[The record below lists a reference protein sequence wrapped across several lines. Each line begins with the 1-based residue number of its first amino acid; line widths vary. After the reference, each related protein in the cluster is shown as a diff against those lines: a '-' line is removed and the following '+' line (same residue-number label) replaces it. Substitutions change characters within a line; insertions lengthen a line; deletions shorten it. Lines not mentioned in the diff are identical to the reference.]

1 MNTGQLNDCLAA
13 TAEEV
18 RCRSRGAGL
27 PVDLTPIILFAY
39 KWIIRLD
46 RGARARKM
54 PGREGVEREGKS
66 MAHDESPAAG
76 ATKLVIRNI
85 GLLLSG
91 ALEKPILDADTIVAE
106 NGKITAIGRAKD
118 VDTEGATTVVDA
130 NGTTVAPGLIDSHVH
145 PVAGDWTPRQ
155 NQIGWIDSY
164 LHGGVTTMISA
175 GEVHMP
181 GRPRDVVGLKAM
193 AIFAQRAFWTLR
205 PGGVKVH
212 AGAPVIETEM
222 VEEDFKELA
231 AAGVKLLGEV
241 GLGGVKDG
249 PTARKMVG
257 WARKY
262 GIQSTIHTGGPSIPG
277 SGLIDKD
284 VVLEADTDVIGHING
299 GHTALPDDQIRC
311 ICEGCKRGLEL
322 VHNGN
327 ERSALYTLRIAREM
341 GDLNRVIL
349 GTDAPAGSG
358 VQPLGIL
365 RMVSLLSSLGE
376 VPAEIAFCFATGN
389 TARMR
394 ALDCGIIEVGRS
406 ADFVIMDRAQHSA
419 GKNILDS
426 VQLGDL
432 PGIGMTI
439 IDGIVRTQRSRNTP
453 PADKVPEIV
462 AH

>member
-1 MNTGQLNDCLAA
+1 LIDPSSRAQDARHAA
-13 TAEEV
+13 
-18 RCRSRGAGL
+18 
-27 PVDLTPIILFAY
+27 
-39 KWIIRLD
+39 
-46 RGARARKM
+46 
-54 PGREGVEREGKS
+54 REGIEQQGKTP
-66 MAHDESPAAG
+66 MAHDEPQAAG
-76 ATKLVIRNI
+76 PTKLVIRNI
-85 GLLLSG
+85 GLVLSG
-91 ALEKPILDADTIVAE
+91 AMERPILDADTIVAE
-106 NGKITAIGRAKD
+106 NGKITAIGRAGD
-118 VDTEGATTVVDA
+118 VNAEGATTIIDA

-155 NQIGWIDSY
+155 NQIGWIDSF

-212 AGAPVIETEM
+212 AGAPVIENEM
-222 VEEDFKELA
+222 VEDDFRELA

-284 VVLEADTDVIGHING
+284 VVLEADTDVVGHING
-299 GHTALPDDQIRC
+299 GHTALPDNQIRC

-327 ERSALYTLRIAREM
+327 ERAALYTLRIAREM
-341 GDLNRVIL
+341 GDLSRVIL

-394 ALDCGIIEVGRS
+394 ALDCGIIEAGRA

-419 GKNILDS
+419 GKNLLDS

-432 PGIGMTI
+432 PGVGMTI

-453 PADKVPEIV
+453 PATKLPEIV
-462 AH
+462 GH

>member
-1 MNTGQLNDCLAA
+1 
-13 TAEEV
+13 
-18 RCRSRGAGL
+18 
-27 PVDLTPIILFAY
+27 
-39 KWIIRLD
+39 
-46 RGARARKM
+46 
-54 PGREGVEREGKS
+54 
-66 MAHDESPAAG
+66 MAHDEPQAAG
-76 ATKLVIRNI
+76 PTKLVIRNI

-91 ALEKPILDADTIVAE
+91 AMEKPILDADTILAE
-106 NGKITAIGRAKD
+106 NGKITKIGRAKD
-118 VDTEGATTVVDA
+118 IDAEGATTIIDA
-130 NGTTVAPGLIDSHVH
+130 NGTTVTPGLIDSHVH

-155 NQIGWIDSY
+155 NQIGWIDSF
-164 LHGGVTTMISA
+164 LNGGVTTMISA

-181 GRPRDVVGLKAM
+181 GRPRDIVGVKAM
-193 AIFAQRAFWTLR
+193 AIFAQRAFDNLR

-212 AGAPVIETEM
+212 AGAPVIEPGM

-249 PTARKMVG
+249 PTARKMVA

-299 GHTALPDDQIRC
+299 GHTALPDNQIRC

-327 ERSALYTLRIAREM
+327 ERAALYTLRIAREM
-341 GDLNRVIL
+341 NDLGRVIL

-365 RMVSLLSSLGE
+365 RMVSLLSSLGD

-394 ALDCGIIEVGRS
+394 ALDCGIIEVGRA

-419 GKNILDS
+419 GQNILDS

-439 IDGIVRTQRSRNTP
+439 IDGIIRTHRSRNTP
-453 PADKVPEIV
+453 PATKLPEIV
-462 AH
+462 KH

>member
-1 MNTGQLNDCLAA
+1 MRLAPRNALN
-13 TAEEV
+13 
-18 RCRSRGAGL
+18 
-27 PVDLTPIILFAY
+27 
-39 KWIIRLD
+39 K
-46 RGARARKM
+46 K
-54 PGREGVEREGKS
+54 GKP
-66 MAHDESPAAG
+66 MAHDDPQASGP
-76 ATKLVIRNI
+76 TRLVIRNI

-91 ALEKPILDADTIVAE
+91 AMENPILDADTIVAE
-106 NGKITAIGRAKD
+106 NGKITGIGRAKD
-118 VDTEGATTVVDA
+118 VDAEGATTIVDA
-130 NGTTVAPGLIDSHVH
+130 NGTTVVPGLIDSHVH

-155 NQIGWIDSY
+155 NQIGWIDSF

-212 AGAPVIETEM
+212 AGAPVIENEM

-284 VVLEADTDVIGHING
+284 VVLEADTDVVGHING
-299 GHTALPDDQIRC
+299 GHTALPDNQIRC

-341 GDLNRVIL
+341 DDLSRVIL

-365 RMVSLLSSLGE
+365 RMISLLSSLGE

-406 ADFVIMDRAQHSA
+406 ADFVIMDKAQHSA

-432 PGIGMTI
+432 PGVGMTI

-453 PADKVPEIV
+453 PATKVPVIV
-462 AH
+462 GH

>member
-1 MNTGQLNDCLAA
+1 LIDPSSRAQDACHAA
-13 TAEEV
+13 
-18 RCRSRGAGL
+18 
-27 PVDLTPIILFAY
+27 
-39 KWIIRLD
+39 
-46 RGARARKM
+46 
-54 PGREGVEREGKS
+54 REGIEQQGKTP
-66 MAHDESPAAG
+66 MAHDEPQAAG
-76 ATKLVIRNI
+76 PTKLVIRNI
-85 GLLLSG
+85 GLVLSG
-91 ALEKPILDADTIVAE
+91 AMERPILDADTIVAE
-106 NGKITAIGRAKD
+106 NGKITAIGRAGD
-118 VDTEGATTVVDA
+118 VNAEGATTIIDA

-155 NQIGWIDSY
+155 NQIGWIDSF

-212 AGAPVIETEM
+212 AGAPVIENEM
-222 VEEDFKELA
+222 VEDDFRELA

-284 VVLEADTDVIGHING
+284 VVLEADTDVVGHING
-299 GHTALPDDQIRC
+299 GHTALPDNQIRC

-327 ERSALYTLRIAREM
+327 ERAALYTLRIAREM
-341 GDLNRVIL
+341 GDLSRVIL

-394 ALDCGIIEVGRS
+394 ALDCGIIEAGRA

-419 GKNILDS
+419 GKNLLDS

-432 PGIGMTI
+432 PGVGMTI

-453 PADKVPEIV
+453 PATKLPEIV
-462 AH
+462 GH

>member
-1 MNTGQLNDCLAA
+1 M
-13 TAEEV
+13 
-18 RCRSRGAGL
+18 S
-27 PVDLTPIILFAY
+27 
-39 KWIIRLD
+39 
-46 RGARARKM
+46 
-54 PGREGVEREGKS
+54 
-66 MAHDESPAAG
+66 HDEPKGAAG
-76 ATKLVIRNI
+76 PTKLVIRNI

-106 NGKITAIGRAKD
+106 NGRITAIGRAKD
-118 VDTEGATTVVDA
+118 VDTEGATTIVDA

-145 PVAGDWTPRQ
+145 PVAGEWTPRQ
-155 NQIGWIDSY
+155 NQIGWIDSF

-181 GRPRDVVGLKAM
+181 GRPKDIVGVKAM
-193 AIFAQRAFWTLR
+193 AIFAQRAFDNLR

-212 AGAPVIETEM
+212 AGAPVIEHGMT
-222 VEEDFKELA
+222 EEDFKEMA
-231 AAGVKLLGEV
+231 TAGVRWLGEV
-241 GLGGVKDG
+241 GLGSVKDG
-249 PTARKMVG
+249 PTARKMVA

-262 GIQSTIHTGGPSIPG
+262 GMNSTIHTGGPSIPG
-277 SGLIDKD
+277 SGLIDAE
-284 VVLEADTDVIGHING
+284 VVLEADTDIVGHING
-299 GHTALPDDQIRC
+299 GHTALPDGQIRC

-327 ERSALYTLRIAREM
+327 ERAALYTLRTAREM

-365 RMVSLLSSLGE
+365 RMVSMLSSLGD

-394 ALDCGIIEVGRS
+394 ALDCGIIETGRA
-406 ADFVIMDRAQHSA
+406 ADFVFMDKAQHSA
-419 GKNILDS
+419 GKNILEC

-432 PGIGMTI
+432 PGVGMTI

-453 PADKVPEIV
+453 PAAKVPEIV
-462 AH
+462 GH